1 MSICAS
7 IVPVVKDIILS
18 SDSLHG
24 VGFTGTD
31 LGFEV
36 TGIATTIWINGDSVE
51 GRAPPVSSK
60 SGV

>member
-1 MSICAS
+1 MGICAS
-7 IVPVVKDIILS
+7 IMPVVEDIVLS
-18 SDSLHG
+18 SNTLHC